1 MSTLGARPNPT
12 SGLSDISFTLPVAST
27 VVHSRDEE
35 LLKAMTGS
43 QAFLNGIAGEQWS
56 RLIGGHFA

>member
-1 MSTLGARPNPT
+1 MEAM
-12 SGLSDISFTLPVAST
+12 LSKRIAFVPVAST